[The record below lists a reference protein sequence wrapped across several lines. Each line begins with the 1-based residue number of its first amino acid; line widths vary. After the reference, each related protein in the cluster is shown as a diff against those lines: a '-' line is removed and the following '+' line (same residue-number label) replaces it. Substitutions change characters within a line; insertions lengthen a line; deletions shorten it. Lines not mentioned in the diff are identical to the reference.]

1 MQIQFIVWWQ
11 KKMEII
17 KDVHDLSMRNKNLQ
31 QSRVFDSNS
40 LSDIIKQEG
49 GIVLEE
55 GGYFVKPFTHS
66 QMHRMIEE
74 NIIDLRVLEGLY
86 ELGKDMAEF
95 ASEIYVNVRK
105 A

>member
-1 MQIQFIVWWQ
+1 
-11 KKMEII
+11 
-17 KDVHDLSMRNKNLQ
+17 
-31 QSRVFDSNS
+31 
-40 LSDIIKQEG
+40 
-49 GIVLEE
+49 
-55 GGYFVKPFTHS
+55 
-66 QMHRMIEE
+66 MIEE